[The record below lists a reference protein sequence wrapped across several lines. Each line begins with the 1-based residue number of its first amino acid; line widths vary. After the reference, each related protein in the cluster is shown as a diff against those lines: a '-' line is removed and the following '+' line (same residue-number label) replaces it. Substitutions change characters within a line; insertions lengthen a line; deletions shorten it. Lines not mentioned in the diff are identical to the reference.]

1 MREEVTVE
9 SNQILTIERRSASRA
24 ARQREGGAGAGGNNG
39 GEVPYYSYYFFT
51 SQFIYLHGAEIE
63 PDVGSQTR
71 TYNTNEIII
80 T

>member
-39 GEVPYYSYYFFT
+39 GEVPYYFFT
-51 SQFIYLHGAEIE
+51 SQFIYLYGAEIE